1 LQSLNITIP
10 YKEKVFNLC
19 SEISPVASKLK
30 AINTLKLNS
39 EREWSAT
46 NTDVEGFIYPLKKLN
61 LTKKQ
66 SIVLGSGGAARSV
79 IQGLINLKISKISVV
94 SRNKSSLDELIK
106 NFENPVI
113 QNMWNIVHEFNISLE
128 IIYDLFDGIESD
140 IKQNVKI
147 DTRKDLLIYCYRVAG
162 TVGLMMA
169 KILKVSKKQSLKSAI
184 DLGIAMQL
192 TNISRDVIEDSK
204 KNRSY
209 INGSFEEINSTIKL
223 ADTFYKNSFYS
234 IREIPL
240 SFRFSILVAR
250 RIYRK
255 IGYKILKKK
264 TFENYSK
271 SGKIYVS
278 NFEKVLETILSIY
291 DLIILSLLNK
301 NDDQIEHDHL
311 LINKEINLDERI

>member
-1 LQSLNITIP
+1 MSSKNYLSIYAKSFNWAGFFLPKKTYKNCSYLYDFCRVIDNIADD
-10 YKEKVFNLC
+10 ED
-19 SEISPVASKLK
+19 EIE
-30 AINTLKLNS
+30 I
-39 EREWSAT
+39 
-46 NTDVEGFIYPLKKLN
+46 KKM
-61 LTKKQ
+61 KFQKF
-66 SIVLGSGGAARSV
+66 
-79 IQGLINLKISKISVV
+79 V
-94 SRNKSSLDELIK
+94 SDFRQK

-113 QNMWNIVHEFNISLE
+113 RNMWNIVNEFNTSLE

-169 KILKVSKKQSLKSAI
+169 KILNVSKKQSLKSAI

-209 INGSFEEINSTIKL
+209 INGNFEEINSTIKL

-250 RIYRK
+250 RVYRK